1 MKTYKLFSI
10 LLAGTMAITSTSCTD
25 QLDQTNETALSEKQ
39 VYSNMTTAERNVLNI
54 YSAWKENYRDERCW
68 LTLVGTDEIQA
79 GALTALKEQTT
90 TSAAWDWNCGY
101 LNSENTKVQDLW
113 DYRWPVIAK
122 AADAI
127 KAIQANNPAS
137 GSKGEQLVAELS
149 FIRGFLTMQ
158 ATTLWGR
165 VPIEDGSSD
174 YSRKS
179 LKDVWQF
186 IIDDFTMATKSA
198 ETVDDGRA
206 NKYAG
211 YAMLG
216 KAYMSAPEETGL
228 RDYQKAADAFLQVV
242 GSGRYRL
249 DPSFADLFAY
259 DSQNQS
265 VEVIMTQTFSNA
277 RGYANQVQFQ
287 IGSRAAQN
295 WFGDGCYFAGYD
307 HAVPTEYAYSSVDS
321 GGVWETGDT
330 RRYASLRY
338 TFDYNGQT
346 PDLSTLTWEG
356 LGDDY
361 DELKPHIKKYEDYRT
376 DKGSGLNISNMWLS
390 GKNIPVLRYA
400 DVLLSYA
407 ECLNE
412 LGRTSEAL
420 SYVNPV
426 RQRAGV
432 ADWTTVSQDEFR
444 TEMMNERIRELIGE
458 NWRRFDLIRT
468 GTWKSLVTTRNKWS
482 ARSLAA
488 GKFVDGNMLLPIPQT
503 ELNQNTQMRN
513 ADGSFDQ
520 NAGY

>member
-1 MKTYKLFSI
+1 M
-10 LLAGTMAITSTSCTD
+10 LAGALTLTAASCND
-25 QLDQTNETALSEKQ
+25 QLDQTNETALTDKQ
-39 VYSNMTTAERNVLNI
+39 VFSDMTTAEKTVLNI
-54 YSAWKENYRDERCW
+54 YSSWKENYRDERCW

-79 GALTALKEQTT
+79 GALTALKDQTT

-101 LNSENTKVQDLW
+101 LNSENPKVQDLW
-113 DYRWPVIAK
+113 NYRWPTIAQ

-127 KAIQANNPAS
+127 TALQKTNPEA
-137 GSKGEQLVAELS
+137 GSKGEQLIAELS

-165 VPIEDGSSD
+165 VPIEDGSGD
-174 YSRKS
+174 YSRKP

-186 IIDDFTMATKSA
+186 IIDDFTRATKGA
-198 ETVDDGRA
+198 ENVDEGRA

-211 YAMLG
+211 YVMLG

-228 RDYQKAADAFLQVV
+228 RDYQKAADAFQTVIN
-242 GSGRYRL
+242 SGKYQL
-249 DPSFADLFAY
+249 DPSYADLFAY
-259 DSQNQS
+259 NTQNEAM
-265 VEVIMTQTFSNA
+265 EVIMTQTFSNA
-277 RGYANQVQFQ
+277 RGYANQVEFQ

-295 WFGDGCYFAGYD
+295 WFSDGCYFAGYD
-307 HAVPTEYAYSSVDS
+307 HAVPTEYAYNSVDS
-321 GGVWETGDT
+321 GGVWEKGDT
-330 RRYASLRY
+330 RRYASIRY
-338 TFDYNGQT
+338 DFSYNGVE

-376 DKGSGLNISNMWLS
+376 DKNSGLNISNMWLS

-420 SYVNPV
+420 TYVNQV

-432 ADWTTVSQDEFR
+432 ADWTTMSQDEFR
-444 TEMMNERIRELIGE
+444 KQIMDERIRELFGE

-468 GTWKSLVTTRNKWS
+468 GQWKNLVTTRNKWC
-482 ARSLAA
+482 ARSVAN
-488 GKFVDGNMLLPIPQT
+488 GTFVESNMTLPIPQT
-503 ELNQNTQMRN
+503 ELNQNLQMRN
-513 ADGSFDQ
+513 ADGSMDQ
-520 NAGY
+520 NPGY

>member
-1 MKTYKLFSI
+1 MALS
-10 LLAGTMAITSTSCTD
+10 LAACSD
-25 QLDQTNETALSEKQ
+25 QLDQTNETSLSQEQ
-39 VYSNMTTAERNVLNI
+39 VFSDMSTAEKNVLNL
-54 YSAWKENYRDERCW
+54 YSSWKENYRDERCW

-101 LNSENTKVQDLW
+101 LNAENTKVKDLW
-113 DYRWPVIAK
+113 DYRWPVIAQ

-127 KAIQANNPAS
+127 NAIQATNPAA
-137 GSKGEQLVAELS
+137 GSKGEQLIAELS

-165 VPIEDGSSD
+165 VPVEDGTGD

-179 LKDVWQF
+179 LKEVWQF
-186 IIDDFTMATKSA
+186 IIDDFTRATKGA
-198 ETVDDGRA
+198 ESVDEGRA

-211 YAMLG
+211 YVMLG

-228 RDYQKAADAFLQVV
+228 RDYQKAADAFQVV
-242 GSGRYRL
+242 INSGKYQL
-249 DPSFADLFAY
+249 DPSFEDLFAY
-259 DSQNQS
+259 NTANEAM
-265 VEVIMTQTFSNA
+265 EVIMTQTFSNA

-287 IGSRAAQN
+287 IGSRAVQN

-307 HAVPTEYAYSSVDS
+307 HAVPTQYAYSSVDS
-321 GGVWETGDT
+321 GGVWEANDK
-330 RRYASLRY
+330 RRYVSLRY
-338 TFDYNGQT
+338 DFTYNGQT
-346 PDLSTLTWEG
+346 PDLHTLTWEG

-361 DELKPHIKKYEDYRT
+361 DELLPHIKKYEDYRT

-412 LGRTSEAL
+412 LNRTQEAL
-420 SYVNPV
+420 TYVNQV

-432 ADWTTVSQDEFR
+432 SNWQSMSQEQFRKQIMDER
-444 TEMMNERIRELIGE
+444 MRELFGE

-468 GTWKSLVTTRNKWS
+468 GQWKALVTTRNKWC
-482 ARSLAA
+482 ARSVAD
-488 GKFVDGNMLLPIPQT
+488 GKFVESNMILPIPQT
-503 ELNQNTQMRN
+503 ELNQNTQMRKS
-513 ADGSFDQ
+513 DGSMDQ
-520 NAGY
+520 NEGY